1 MTTVARVIAMNQLL
15 DLNFIIGITIIEAH
29 RGSPVDGTVPDR
41 QTDHV
46 GASPT
51 ARRPL
56 VAEFRTTQSG

>member
-1 MTTVARVIAMNQLL
+1 MNQLL